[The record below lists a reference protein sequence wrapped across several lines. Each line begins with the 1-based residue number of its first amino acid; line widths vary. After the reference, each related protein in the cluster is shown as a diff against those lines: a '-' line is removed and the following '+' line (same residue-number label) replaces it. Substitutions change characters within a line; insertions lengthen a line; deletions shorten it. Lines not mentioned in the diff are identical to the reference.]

1 MIAATAPIFLA
12 VATKATAE
20 NDERRIDVDA
30 ASNAPGAP
38 ARAEAEAVAEPDAPA
53 RAEAQAGVAA
63 AAQDEA
69 ARAKSRRSE
78 AMGSKTAAVEP

>member
-20 NDERRIDVDA
+20 NDERRIDVVDA
-30 ASNAPGAP
+30 ASNAPGAS
-38 ARAEAEAVAEPDAPA
+38 A

-78 AMGSKTAAVEP
+78 AMGSKAAAVEP

>member
-30 ASNAPGAP
+30 EGAP
-38 ARAEAEAVAEPDAPA
+38 P

-63 AAQDEA
+63 AAQGEA

-78 AMGSKTAAVEP
+78 AMGSKAAAVEP

>member
-30 ASNAPGAP
+30 ASNAQGAP
-38 ARAEAEAVAEPDAPA
+38 P

-63 AAQDEA
+63 AAQGEA

-78 AMGSKTAAVEP
+78 AMGSKAAAVEP